1 MTIEKIVSKVIEER
15 IIEELKPLV
24 EANRKAERIL
34 NNYQFNNKDIDLT
47 YLNSLWNIYNETQ
60 TVLGESR
67 RFAEKILGKRVYI
80 YITGEIEI
88 KENKND

>member
-1 MTIEKIVSKVIEER
+1 MKIEEIISKAIEER

-34 NNYQFNNKDIDLT
+34 NNYQFHNKDIDPT
-47 YLNSLWNIYNETQ
+47 YLNSLWNIYRETQ
-60 TVLGESR
+60 AVLGESK

-80 YITGEIEI
+80 YTTGEIEI
-88 KENKND
+88 KEE